1 MDAHTA
7 WLFTLSTLDAMTPIL
22 LTALGE
28 ILAERAGIVNI
39 GLEGIIMLGAMVGVM
54 AAEAVHNPLSPLIGL
69 LAGLGIGAAIG
80 LLHAALT
87 AYLKGD
93 HIIPGVGINTLALGL
108 VPFMLIVY
116 WHSAGQHQV
125 YNYARVPRI
134 GGISPVTIFA
144 LILAP
149 IMWYILFRT
158 SIGLTI
164 RSVGENPEAADTVGI
179 HVERVQAIATIIG
192 ASLAGLAG
200 AFMSLDWLSTLT
212 KEIAAGR
219 GFIALAL
226 VVFSDWNP
234 LRALGGAALFGF
246 FDVLREWVKIMPS
259 VKAVVPDTLLNT
271 IPYIVTLAA
280 VAGVL
285 GRVRPPRHVGQPYKR
300 E

>member
-1 MDAHTA
+1 VDAHIA
-7 WLFTLSTLDAMTPIL
+7 WLFTISVFNAMTPIL

-28 ILAERAGIVNI
+28 ILAERAGVVNI
-39 GLEGIIMLGAMVGVM
+39 GLEGIIMLGALFGVM
-54 AAEAVHNPLSPLIGL
+54 AAEAAHGPLMGL
-69 LAGLGIGAAIG
+69 LAGLATGAAIG
-80 LLHAALT
+80 LLHAWLT

-125 YNYARVPRI
+125 PDYARVPKI
-134 GGISPVTIFA
+134 AGISPVTILA
-144 LILAP
+144 IALAP
-149 IMWYILFRT
+149 AMWYILFRT
-158 SIGLTI
+158 SWGLAV

-179 HVERVQAIATIIG
+179 RVERAQAIATVIG

-200 AFMSLDWLSTLT
+200 AYMSLDWLATIT

-226 VVFSDWNP
+226 VVFSNWDP

-259 VKAVVPDTLLNT
+259 VKAVIPDTLLNT

-285 GRVRPPRHVGQPYKR
+285 GRVRPPRHVGIPYKR

>member
-1 MDAHTA
+1 METLT
-7 WLFTLSTLDAMTPIL
+7 LFILGVLNAMTPIL

-28 ILAERAGIVNI
+28 ILAERAGVVNI
-39 GLEGIIMLGAMVGVM
+39 GLEGIIMIGALVAVM
-54 AAEAVHNPLSPLIGL
+54 AGEAAHSPWIGL
-69 LAGLGIGAAIG
+69 AAGTGVGAAIG
-80 LLHAALT
+80 LLHAILT

-108 VPFMLIVY
+108 VPFTLIVY
-116 WHSAGQHQV
+116 WHSAGHYQV
-125 YNYARVPRI
+125 PSYARVPHMA
-134 GGISPVTIFA
+134 GLSPITLFA
-144 LILAP
+144 IVLSPLL
-149 IMWYILFRT
+149 WYLLFKT
-158 SIGLTI
+158 PTGLKI
-164 RSVGENPEAADTVGI
+164 RSVGENPEAADTVGVR
-179 HVERVQAIATIIG
+179 VERTQALAVIAG

-200 AFMSLDWLSTLT
+200 AYMSLDWLSTVT

-226 VVFSDWNP
+226 VVFSNWNP

-246 FDVLREWVKIMPS
+246 FDTLREWVKTMPA

-285 GRVRPPRHVGQPYKR
+285 GKVKPPRHVGIPYKR